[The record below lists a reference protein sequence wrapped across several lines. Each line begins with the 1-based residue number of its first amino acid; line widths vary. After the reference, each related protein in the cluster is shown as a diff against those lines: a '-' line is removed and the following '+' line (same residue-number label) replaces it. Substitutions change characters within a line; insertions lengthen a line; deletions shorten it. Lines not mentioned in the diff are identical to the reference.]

1 METQRSTDVVPT
13 QPQPLSTSA
22 PPREVSRPS
31 EMSFSLTQ
39 GTKSDQPSSENPYA
53 ETRITFTAGTA
64 FKAGFFGAFGV
75 LAAWVLAVS
84 SIGVVGWLLALLF
97 YAMFV

>member
-1 METQRSTDVVPT
+1 MEPQSSTDVVPT
-13 QPQPLSTSA
+13 QTKPLVPT
-22 PPREVSRPS
+22 PVNVTRPS
-31 EMSFSLTQ
+31 EMAFSLSPAPKP
-39 GTKSDQPSSENPYA
+39 GEKAAENPYA

-84 SIGVVGWLLALLF
+84 SVGVVGWLFALLI
-97 YAMFV
+97 YALVK